1 MSRTVAVLGS
11 IVFLT
16 LVLGLVV
23 IFCPY
28 IFCYWRIAPPFFGFF
43 PLRILGGLMVLV
55 GLVMLLD
62 CYVHFALRGLGTPAP
77 VAPPPR
83 LVVTGL
89 YRYVRNP
96 MYVAI
101 VAAVWGQGL
110 FFGNWQVMRYGLY
123 LWVGFFAFVVF
134 WEERALRRKF
144 GQQYLDFCTHVP
156 RWIPR
161 LKSAPVKG

>member
-1 MSRTVAVLGS
+1 MNRTVAVLGS
-11 IVFLT
+11 ILFLT

-28 IFCYWRIAPPFFGFF
+28 IFCYWRIAPPFFGFYPF
-43 PLRILGGLMVLV
+43 RILGVLMVV
-55 GLVMLLD
+55 AGIVMLLD

-77 VAPPPR
+77 VAPPPK
-83 LVVTGL
+83 LVVSGP

-110 FFGNWQVMRYGLY
+110 FFGSWQVMRYGLY

-134 WEERALRRKF
+134 WEERALSRKF
-144 GQQYLDFCTHVP
+144 GQRYLDFCAQVP

-161 LKSAPVKG
+161 LRPAPAKD